1 MREVMT
7 YLLTNNLV
15 EAEKEILRLK
25 DENAELTKA
34 LTGLT
39 CGGSEFFVRKGDRYV
54 ADIDACV
61 SWVRRAKEDAHR
73 RALDAIKARQASVVE
88 NEKLRAALEE
98 AVGAWRPIETAPT
111 DGTAIL
117 GGYFNQPW
125 ADSHRNGDIVRC
137 WFQPEFDAF
146 ISSCRQMVMAPGYT
160 FGNGKT
166 SELHSPVV
174 EAVSHWMPLP
184 PPPGGEHPQQSG
196 GAR

>member
-98 AVGAWRPIETAPT
+98 AVGALETFAIMANE
-111 DGTAIL
+111 DTAYLPDEHVVSLTYDDSDLDDDL
-117 GGYFNQPW
+117 GGPNTLLGERFM
-125 ADSHRNGDIVRC
+125 R
-137 WFQPEFDAF
+137 AF
-146 ISSCRQMVMAPGYT
+146 RRAREVHTRLST
-160 FGNGKT
+160 
-166 SELHSPVV
+166 
-174 EAVSHWMPLP
+174 

-196 GAR
+196 GE